1 MHGDGDDDVMV
12 RVMEVLMLTLM
23 INQYFSTFLV
33 NDGDGDDGGDDCD
46 CDVDNVGDTDDGDG
60 NIDYL
65 QLRFAPLS
73 FKKA

>member
-23 INQYFSTFLV
+23 INQHFSTFPV
-33 NDGDGDDGGDDCD
+33 NDGDGDDDCD

-60 NIDYL
+60 NIAYL